1 MWWPWLV
8 LLAIVALVLCA
19 CLAMAAT
26 WYKHCQEPFES
37 AFAALS
43 DTGDG
48 VEVQE
53 VCHGRVFLPT
63 QQSSNLGL
71 VYLPGAL
78 VDARAYAPL
87 CRDIAKRTG
96 CAVVLLDMPMRMAN
110 FGMSRISQAMREVT
124 SVTRWA
130 IGRHSLGGAVAVKFF
145 MNAISARSE
154 LAIDEKRF
162 LHAEVVALLL
172 HTAYL
177 WASVGVDLSG
187 RRDIFALQVLAEND
201 GVIDKEKVSEGKA
214 FLPADGVTV
223 TIEGGNH
230 AGFGHYGP
238 QTFPRLDGVSTIGLA
253 EQQTQVADATVD
265 WLKAIDQRPSGTK

>member
-8 LLAIVALVLCA
+8 LLAVVALVLCA
-19 CLAMAAT
+19 CLAMAVIL
-26 WYKHCQEPFES
+26 YKNCQEPFES

-53 VCHGRVFLPT
+53 VCHGRVFLPA

-87 CRDIAKRTG
+87 CRDIANRSG
-96 CAVVLLDMPMRMAN
+96 CAVVLLDMPMRMAT

-130 IGRHSLGGAVAVKFF
+130 IGGHSLGGAAAAKFF
-145 MNAISARSE
+145 MERH
-154 LAIDEKRF
+154 F
-162 LHAEVVALLL
+162 C
-172 HTAYL
+172 
-177 WASVGVDLSG
+177 
-187 RRDIFALQVLAEND
+187 
-201 GVIDKEKVSEGKA
+201 
-214 FLPADGVTV
+214 
-223 TIEGGNH
+223 
-230 AGFGHYGP
+230 
-238 QTFPRLDGVSTIGLA
+238 
-253 EQQTQVADATVD
+253 EQ
-265 WLKAIDQRPSGTK
+265 